1 MEDILAALLIAV
13 GFNLWM
19 FLPAYFFKTDC
30 LTDIS
35 YATSFLVV
43 SAYSFTEHV
52 TNLDALAFL
61 MIFVWAIRLGTY
73 LFLRIIKMK
82 ADDRFNNIRQS
93 FIKFFAFWLL
103 QGVTVFIVLLP
114 SIFLFKRADSEL
126 GHASI
131 GGLVIYVLGMMM
143 EAVAD
148 HQKYTFKKDLAN
160 KGKFIQTGLWKYSR
174 HPNYLGEILVWTG
187 IYLFAL
193 PHLTYPY
200 NIIGALSP
208 LYIFCMLVFVSGVPL
223 LERSADK
230 KWGKDPAYQA
240 YKQKTRVLIPFLW

>member
-43 SAYSFTEHV
+43 SAYCFTEHV
-52 TNLDALAFL
+52 TRLDALAFF
-61 MIFVWAIRLGTY
+61 MIFVWAIRLGSY
-73 LFLRIIKMK
+73 LFMRIIKMK
-82 ADDRFNNIRQS
+82 ADDRFNNIRHS
-93 FIKFFAFWLL
+93 FVKFFGFWLL
-103 QGVTVFIVLLP
+103 QGVSVFMILLP
-114 SIFLFKRADSEL
+114 SIFLFKRADSDL
-126 GHASI
+126 GGASMA
-131 GGLVIYVLGMMM
+131 GFVIYIIGVII
-143 EAVAD
+143 EATSD
-148 HQKYTFKKDLAN
+148 HQKYTFKSNPQN
-160 KGKFIQTGLWKYSR
+160 KGKWIENGLWKYSR

-187 IYLFAL
+187 MYLFAL
-193 PHLTYPY
+193 PHLSYPY

-208 LYIFCMLVFVSGVPL
+208 LYIFCLLVFVSGIPM
-223 LERSADK
+223 LENSANQ

-240 YKQKTRVLIPFLW
+240 YKKRTSILFPFL